1 MKKYKYQTEYELSP
15 CFWGTT
21 PAKYVRLL
29 VDHIGKN
36 LSNMN
41 ILDFGAGEGKNAVY
55 LASYGANLTAV
66 DISSIAL
73 SRFSLQPNYDEAS
86 SRIKTKVSDIRDVN
100 FGNDTFDIVIA
111 YGILHCLDRVSE
123 ISNQIA
129 KIKNWVKKSGYFVGC
144 TFTDELPSPEC
155 QPYLSE
161 QSYLKKGELRMFFDD
176 WSVIEY
182 EDSILED
189 LHPTTKLIHR
199 HSLSRILA
207 RKP

>member
-1 MKKYKYQTEYELSP
+1 MKEYKYQTEYELSP

-29 VDHIGKN
+29 IDHIGNN

-73 SRFSLQPNYDEAS
+73 SRFNLQPNYNEA
-86 SRIKTKVSDIRDVN
+86 RNRMNTIVSDIRDTS
-100 FGNDTFDIVIA
+100 FNDGAFDIVVA
-111 YGILHCLDRVSE
+111 YGILHCLDSASE
-123 ISNQIA
+123 IADQIA
-129 KIKNWVKKSGYFVGC
+129 KIKRWVKKSGYFVGC
-144 TFTDELPSPEC
+144 TFTDELPSPDC

-161 QSYLKKGELRMFFDD
+161 RSYLKKGELSMFFDN
-176 WSVIEY
+176 WSIIEY
-182 EDSILED
+182 EDSILEE